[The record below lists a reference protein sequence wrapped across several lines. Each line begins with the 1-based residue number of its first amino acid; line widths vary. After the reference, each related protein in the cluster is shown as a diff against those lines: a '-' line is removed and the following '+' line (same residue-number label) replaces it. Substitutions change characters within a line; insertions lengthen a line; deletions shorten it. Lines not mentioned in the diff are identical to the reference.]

1 MTTRCYEIYWD
12 DLTESTKQAMI
23 MNGFDAH
30 DNIDL
35 CPLAIIDYEE
45 ED

>member
-1 MTTRCYEIYWD
+1 MTTRCYEIFWD

-23 MNGFDAH
+23 MNGFYVD
-30 DNIDL
+30 DNIDMS
-35 CPLAIIDYEE
+35 PLAIIDYEE